1 MDAELFAPWTQG
13 AFGANLSDG
22 TKSAEEAGMRAKR
35 RVRQLTIL
43 LAVATLLVT
52 APGPA
57 AGAGDQGAAAP
68 RGTRLGQERPVAIT
82 LLTGDKVLLRQRSGR
97 QAVQVVPARRAGA
110 RPGFQV
116 VSVRGDLHV
125 IPGDVHHLVGR
136 LLDLDLFNVS
146 ALQRMGYADAKAPS
160 LPLIVQRR
168 TARRPPALAAASL
181 RPVRELASLRAT
193 AVRQPRTA
201 AARLGAALAGTGTAG
216 SRTTGTLAGVTQVW
230 LDRRFRATDLDPN
243 LTQIGAPAAWS
254 AGLTGEGVRVAVLD
268 TGIDTT
274 HPDLRGKVVAAANFA
289 GSGSTTDRA
298 GHGTHVAS
306 IVAGA
311 GARSGGERKGVAF
324 EASLL
329 NGKVLDDFGFGSES
343 GIIAGMEWAAAQR
356 ARVVNMSLGGW
367 PTDGSDPMSLAVDRL
382 TARYRT
388 LFVISAGNSGPGEQT
403 VENPGVSLSALTVG
417 AVDVADELAD
427 FSSRGPRFGD
437 YAMKPDITAP
447 GVDIVAARAAGTAL
461 GEPVDQ
467 WYTRLSGTSMA
478 APHVA
483 GAAAILA
490 QRWPA
495 WTPARIKAVLMGTAN
510 PHPELGVYAQGGGR
524 LDVAHAIAQRVI
536 ARRANVDFGFFR
548 YPQTDLEPVTKS
560 LPLLNLGDAEA
571 TVDLSLELE
580 GEDGGPAP
588 AGMATVTPS
597 RLTLAAGAE
606 AAAQITVDV
615 QAGAPGLY
623 SGAVVATPATG
634 PAVRVPLGFFKE
646 PERYDLTLNAV
657 GRDGQ
662 PATFADAGVMNVD
675 DGELFADFLFFDEDA
690 SLTIRVAPGSY
701 HIMGNVVGG
710 SFDSVSVVGDPEVE
724 VTGPTTF
731 TLDARRAEPVTTG
744 IEGVATD
751 PNFVD
756 LGWTRLDASGSYGLG
771 SSFTVGQEL
780 AENGLFAEPTDPA
793 PTGQFEVELRT
804 RLLPAGSGSPATAAT
819 LYDLLLYGDRVPDPP
834 SWVLSAAERARLA
847 RATGHYRALN
857 DNADYQDVRVG
868 FAPLQFFAG
877 GGYEP
882 VAVPRTRVEYLSPA
896 PILWIHDAIWYG
908 GQAFIDFLGPW
919 RDYRPGER
927 TDEWWFGA
935 PLHAMGYG
943 DRGADWMFVGVAD
956 LRDTGGHNGY
966 PWEWSEDPVATQAF
980 RLYRNG
986 RLLASAAREP
996 FLQVAVPATRA
1007 SYRVERD
1014 LNLRG
1019 LTRLANVSRTRWWFN
1034 SAAPAGQDPYAL
1046 LPLLAVDY
1054 QAAPLGGRNGAVAGR
1069 PVTIDLRVA
1078 RQEGAPASEVV
1089 ATQLWSST
1097 DDGAT
1102 WRKVG
1107 LKRIGAGH
1115 YRGVLQGPSLRAG
1128 TYVSLRAWARD
1139 ATNSRIDQ
1147 TLVRAFPV
1155 R

>member
-1 MDAELFAPWTQG
+1 MDAEFFAPWTRG
-13 AFGANLSDG
+13 AFGANLADG
-22 TKSAEEAGMRAKR
+22 TNSAEEAGMPAKG
-35 RVRQLTIL
+35 RVRRLTIL
-43 LAVATLLVT
+43 LAVAALLVT
-52 APGPA
+52 APGPT
-57 AGAGDQGAAAP
+57 AGAGAQGAAAS
-68 RGTRLGQERPVAIT
+68 RGTRPGQERPVAIT

-97 QAVQVVPARRAGA
+97 QAVQVVPARRPGA
-110 RPGFQV
+110 RRGFQV
-116 VSVRGDLHV
+116 VSVHGDLHV

-146 ALQRMGYADAKAPS
+146 ALERMGYTDTRAPS

-201 AARLGAALAGTGTAG
+201 AAKLGAALAGTGTVG
-216 SRTTGTLAGVTQVW
+216 SRTTGRLAGVTQVW
-230 LDRRFRATDLDPN
+230 LDRRFRATDLDSN

-254 AGLTGEGVRVAVLD
+254 AGLTGRGVKVAVLD

-274 HPDLRGKVVAAANFA
+274 HPDLRGKVLAAADFA

-306 IVAGA
+306 IVAGT
-311 GARSGGERKGVAF
+311 GVRSGGERKGVAF

-447 GVDIVAARAAGTAL
+447 GVDIVAARAAGTDL

-483 GAAAILA
+483 GAAAIMA

-510 PHPELGVYAQGGGR
+510 PDPELGVYSQGGGR
-524 LDVAHAIAQRVI
+524 LDVGHAIAQRLI

-548 YPQTDLEPVTKS
+548 YPQTGLEPVTKS
-560 LPLLNLGDAEA
+560 LPLLNLGDAGT
-571 TVDLSLELE
+571 TVDLRLELE

-597 RLTLAAGAE
+597 RLTLATGAE
-606 AAAQITVDV
+606 ASAQVTVDV

-623 SGAVVATPATG
+623 GGAVVATPATG
-634 PAVRVPLGFFKE
+634 PAVRVPIGFFKE

-710 SFDSVSVVGDPEVE
+710 NFDTVSMVGDPEVE

-731 TLDARRAEPVTTG
+731 TLDARRAEPVTQG

-756 LGWTRLDASGSYGLG
+756 LGYTRLDATGNYGLA

-780 AENGLFAEPTDPA
+780 AENGLFAEPTDPVS
-793 PTGQFEVELRT
+793 TGQFEVELRT

-819 LYDLLLYGDRVPDPP
+819 LYDLLLYGGRVPDPP
-834 SWVLSAAERARLA
+834 SWVLPAAERARLA

-868 FAPLQFFAG
+868 FAPLQFAAG
-877 GGYEP
+877 GGYES

-896 PILWIHDAIWYG
+896 PIFWIHDGIRYG

-919 RDYRPGER
+919 RDYQPGER

-966 PWEWSEDPVATQAF
+966 PWEWSEEPVATQAF

-1019 LTRLANVSRTRWWFN
+1019 LTRLANVSRTRWWFI

-1054 QAAPLGGRNGAVAGR
+1054 QAAQLGGRNGAVAGR

-1078 RQEGAPASEVV
+1078 RQEGAPASEVA
-1089 ATQLWSST
+1089 ATRLWSST

-1102 WRKVG
+1102 WREVG
-1107 LKRIGAGH
+1107 LKRTGAGH
-1115 YRGVLQGPSLRAG
+1115 YRAVLQGSSLRSG
-1128 TYVSLRAWARD
+1128 TYVSLRTWARD
-1139 ATNSRIDQ
+1139 ASNSRIDQ